1 MKHMYLPYK
10 TSCRLFH
17 ALLLAPVLAISL
29 ASSFSCSAPSVKV
42 DNTLKVEDTIVVE
55 PAPETKGV
63 AKPEVTSKTMLAGEL
78 KDTAKKVDISLKMG
92 VIDLQKVAE
101 ESLAGKKSTV
111 EYNILAKAKQ
121 ASINEKNKA
130 MEELRSELEQQ
141 KQNISEQALKQK
153 LEELEK
159 LQSELSRFGQDAEAE
174 LGSKYDELYSNMLRE
189 VLDLTG
195 RIGAAENYTVII
207 DKGGTLYCN
216 KNLDITDPFTKEY
229 DELKETDKL
238 KSGTQPEK

>member
-1 MKHMYLPYK
+1 MYLPFN
-10 TSCRLFH
+10 TLRSFFH
-17 ALLLAPVLAISL
+17 ALLIAAFLAIG
-29 ASSFSCSAPSVKV
+29 AASFSCSSGSVKV
-42 DNTLKVEDTIVVE
+42 DSPVKVEATAVVETAPKIRDTAKVEDAAKTIT
-55 PAPETKGV
+55 APEI
-63 AKPEVTSKTMLAGEL
+63 
-78 KDTAKKVDISLKMG
+78 KDTAKKVDISVKIG

-174 LGSKYDELYSNMLRE
+174 LGRKYDELYSNMLRE